1 MRERWLGATGVRVP
15 AIAVEGE
22 DVVVPDDSHVELAGT
37 RYEALIF
44 GSALDKKALRRAHE
58 TGVPVVVRGSSAAEV
73 QRALANPEVAC
84 VVVPPSAR
92 ELRDLDLVTLTY
104 G

>member
-1 MRERWLGATGVRVP
+1 MRRRWLGATGVRVP

-22 DVVVPDDSHVELAGT
+22 DLVVPDDEHVEVEGT
-37 RYEALIF
+37 RYDALIVRA
-44 GSALDKKALRRAHE
+44 ALDKGKLRRAHE
-58 TGVPVVVRGSSAAEV
+58 AGVPVVVRASAADEV

-84 VVVPPSAR
+84 VVVPASAR
-92 ELRDLDLVTLTY
+92 QLRELDLVALTY

>member
-22 DVVVPDDSHVELAGT
+22 DVVVPDEAHVELAGV
-37 RYEALIF
+37 RYDALIV
-44 GSALDKKALRRAHE
+44 GAAPDKDALRRAHE
-58 TGVPVVVRGSSAAEV
+58 AGVPVVARAATAEDVR
-73 QRALANPEVAC
+73 QALANPEVAC
-84 VVVPPSAR
+84 VAVPPSAR
-92 ELRDLDLVTLTY
+92 DLRELDLVTLTY